1 MKAIVQ
7 DTYGSAE
14 ALQLEDIDRPA
25 PGDGEVLVR
34 VGAASLFIGDWHVM
48 TGLPYVFRLV
58 NGFGK
63 PKVRVRGQDLAGT
76 VETVGAGVTGF
87 ATGDEIFGTCNG
99 SFAEYATARQDKIA
113 PKPSNLTFEQAA
125 AVPITGTTALQ
136 AVRHGGVRAEQKALV
151 IGAAGGVGS
160 FIVQIAKAS
169 GARVTG
175 VCSTA
180 QVDLV
185 RSIGADEVIDYTRQD
200 FTETGE
206 RYDVILETAGRH
218 PVPQLRRALAPK
230 GTLVIVG
237 SEGGG
242 KWFGGISRQMRAQLI
257 SPFVGQ
263 KMGTFV
269 AKQNGEDLLTLKE
282 LIEAGK
288 VTPVIGATFPLES
301 VSDAVQHMEQGH
313 ARGKIVITI

>member
-1 MKAIVQ
+1 
-7 DTYGSAE
+7 
-14 ALQLEDIDRPA
+14 
-25 PGDGEVLVR
+25 
-34 VGAASLFIGDWHVM
+34 
-48 TGLPYVFRLV
+48 
-58 NGFGK
+58 
-63 PKVRVRGQDLAGT
+63 
-76 VETVGAGVTGF
+76 
-87 ATGDEIFGTCNG
+87 
-99 SFAEYATARQDKIA
+99 
-113 PKPSNLTFEQAA
+113 
-125 AVPITGTTALQ
+125 
-136 AVRHGGVRAEQKALV
+136 LV

-288 VTPVIGATFPLES
+288 VTPVIGATLPLES